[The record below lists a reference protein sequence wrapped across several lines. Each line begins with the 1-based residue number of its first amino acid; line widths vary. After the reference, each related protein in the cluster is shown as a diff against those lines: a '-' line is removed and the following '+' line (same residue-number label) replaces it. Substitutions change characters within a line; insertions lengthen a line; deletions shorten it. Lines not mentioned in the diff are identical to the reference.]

1 MALIMDEV
9 GWLYRQVLETGARR
23 IADMGAFLAFSGLLS
38 RNYLDASLDESLQ
51 IDTWEQ
57 EEFRIFP
64 AQRHIYNR
72 IYSRD
77 LYPDEIYDQI
87 FYFFSDREKKVSDAT
102 LKWGW
107 SHGKKLLFPREFIMS
122 EELYKC
128 DFFDGIEEYK
138 YKCEEFWSINIQKS
152 LTQKVFELFNAG
164 RYEDAMIWL
173 NKYKGIVRED
183 MTLLKLGI
191 AISSSIDEIEMMWK
205 YVGYAYSIDSND
217 TELSEL
223 YSSIR

>member
-9 GWLYRQVLETGARR
+9 GWLYRQALETGVRR

-38 RNYLDASLDESLQ
+38 RNFLDASLDDSVQ

-57 EEFRIFP
+57 KEFRIFP

-77 LYPDEIYDQI
+77 LYPDETYDQI
-87 FYFFSDREKKVSDAT
+87 FYFFSDRERMVSDAA
-102 LKWGW
+102 LQWGW
-107 SHGKKLLFPREFIMS
+107 SHGKRLFFFREFIMS

-128 DFFDGIEEYK
+128 DFLDSIEGYTYK
-138 YKCEEFWSINIQKS
+138 GEDFWSINIQKS
-152 LTQKVFELFNAG
+152 LIQTMFELFNADQ
-164 RYEDAMIWL
+164 YEEAMIL
-173 NKYKGIVRED
+173 LKKYAGIVRED

-191 AISSSIDEIEMMWK
+191 AVSSSIDEIEMMWK
-205 YVGYAYSIDSND
+205 YVRYAYSIDSND